1 MKGIH
6 SCKSALLNRP
16 IHTVPAGELS
26 QANWLIHKGKERISF
41 KTLPE
46 LPEFLFQNLTVESD
60 EAVTMFNAGISSAVI
75 CSFWSYKADATV
87 TEAAWPFSIAVFLYY
102 T

>member
-1 MKGIH
+1 MPTGK
-6 SCKSALLNRP
+6 
-16 IHTVPAGELS
+16 LS
-26 QANWLIHKGKERISF
+26 QANWLIHKEKERINF

-60 EAVTMFNAGISSAVI
+60 ETVTMFSEGICLEGV

-87 TEAAWPFSIAVFLYY
+87 TEAVWPFSTVVFLYY

>member
-1 MKGIH
+1 MPTGK
-6 SCKSALLNRP
+6 
-16 IHTVPAGELS
+16 LS

-60 EAVTMFNAGISSAVI
+60 EAVTMFNAGISLAGI

-87 TEAAWPFSIAVFLYY
+87 TEAAWPFSTAVFLYY